1 MTLSSLDVAVIV
13 VYIIIIYSIALQAN
27 LLMRTN
33 FLRNR
38 HLGLKPIENHYLA
51 GKTITFVEAFL
62 SILATEFSAL
72 AFLTIP
78 TFVYF
83 QNMNFLKFVI
93 GACVSRL
100 LIAFFFLPRVYGKG
114 LTIFEALARGI
125 HGYDDIHKVAISGKR
140 AFAFFYVVT
149 KIIGTSVKLLGGAML
164 IAEFFNISLFM
175 SIVMICSMTY
185 IYIMLGGLKAVVRTD
200 IIQAGVFILGGF
212 AAHYMIGKLDANS
225 WGELFVFGWN
235 AGKFSLFDGFTDGI
249 AFLYGILAGMAYDA
263 ATHGVD
269 QDLVQK
275 LFGSKNL
282 DTAKRAMAWSA
293 VGSFLINFLFLTLG
307 VILWAYYTKN
317 GLPLPR
323 PDKLFSSLI
332 ENYFPSP
339 IKGLMVASILAAS
352 MSTLDSAINALSAV
366 FWNDL
371 MSVNRSKL
379 FRVFIN
385 LDNFIITVSIIIVS
399 YLFSLI
405 PGAVKIGLQL
415 AYLSTA
421 PLLAFFLCRMVLSK
435 YIKINFS
442 FVNIILV
449 VLSCFLGMA
458 INHFRL
464 GFNPQLTILLGILTA
479 IVFMWFHSKLNIFL
493 QNPKENK

>member
-1 MTLSSLDVAVIV
+1 MVFSILDVSVVVI
-13 VYIIIIYSIALQAN
+13 YIIVIYSIALHSN
-27 LLMRTN
+27 FLMRTN
-33 FLRNR
+33 FIRNK
-38 HLGLKPIENHYLA
+38 HLGINPIENHYLA
-51 GKTITFVEAFL
+51 GKTITFLEALL

-93 GACVSRL
+93 GACASRL
-100 LIAFFFLPRVYGKG
+100 LIAFFFLPKVYGKG
-114 LTIFEALARGI
+114 LTIFEALSRGI
-125 HGYDDIHKVAISGKR
+125 HGYDQISREGLLGKR
-140 AFAFFYVVT
+140 VFAFFYVVT

-164 IAEFFNISLFM
+164 IAEFFEISLFL

-200 IIQAGVFILGGF
+200 IIQAGVFIVGGIS
-212 AAHYMIGKLDANS
+212 AHYMVGKLDTS
-225 WGELFVFGWN
+225 TWGELFAFGWN
-235 AGKFSLFDGFTDGI
+235 AGKFSLFEGFSGGVS
-249 AFLYGILAGMAYDA
+249 FLYGILAGTAYDA

-282 DTAKRAMAWSA
+282 ETARSAMAWSA
-293 VGSFLINFLFLTLG
+293 LGSFIINFLFLTLG
-307 VILWAYYTKN
+307 VIVWAYYKKN
-317 GLPLPR
+317 GLPLP
-323 PDKLFSSLI
+323 PPNKLFSSLI

-379 FRVFIN
+379 LGVFIN
-385 LDNFIITVSIIIVS
+385 LDNFIITVSIVIVS
-399 YLFSLI
+399 YFFSLI
-405 PGAVKIGLQL
+405 PGSVKIGLQF

-421 PLLAFFLCRMVLSK
+421 PLLALFLCRMVLSK

-442 FVNIILV
+442 FVNILLAIF
-449 VLSCFLGMA
+449 SCFLGMA

-464 GFNPQLTILLGILTA
+464 GFNPHLTILFGIITA
-479 IVFMWFHSKLNIFL
+479 IIFMWFYSKLNIFL
-493 QNPKENK
+493 QNPIEKR